1 VCRSRVYLEQDFLVG
16 EDQGWVL
23 DDADRVRRDLI
34 EELARPGQLLWV
46 NVELHTDPGWDT

>member
-1 VCRSRVYLEQDFLVG
+1 MYLEQDFLVG